1 MNKVVALVDLR
12 SDTLTMPTEGMRA
25 AMAAAEL
32 GDDVFGEDP
41 TVNRLQRRAAELL
54 GKEDA
59 LFVASGTMGNLLGVL
74 SLSRS
79 GDEIIAD
86 AESHVFL
93 NEGAGAAALAGVQ
106 IRQVATEA
114 GIMTADQVRA
124 ALRPRDD
131 VHQPPTTAV
140 CVENTHNRAGGVV
153 WPLDALR
160 AVSETAR
167 RSGLSTHMDGAR
179 LFNAAV
185 ALDVPA
191 AEIAATADTVTFC
204 VSKGLG
210 APVGSVLCGPA
221 EVIGRARRWRKA
233 LGGGWR
239 EAGMLAAAGLWALDH
254 SIERLADDHQN
265 ARTLAEGLAEIHGVR
280 LDLDRVQTN
289 IVYFELEGMDA
300 QDFLARC
307 REQGVLGAAGPDGR
321 IRFVT
326 HLGVDAGDVQRAL
339 EVCSQ
344 ALESAWA
351 DSPA

>member
-1 MNKVVALVDLR
+1 VAVVDLR
-12 SDTLTMPTEGMRA
+12 SDTLTMPTDGMRR

-41 TVNRLQRRAAELL
+41 TVNRLQGRAAELL

-106 IRQVATEA
+106 IRQVVTEA
-114 GIMTADQVRA
+114 GIMTADQVLA

-131 VHQPPTTAV
+131 VHQPPTAAV
-140 CVENTHNRAGGVV
+140 CVEDTHNRAGGVV

-160 AVSETAR
+160 AVSEAAR

-179 LFNAAV
+179 LFNAAISQR
-185 ALDVPA
+185 VPA

-210 APVGSVLCGPA
+210 APVGSVLCGPG
-221 EVIGRARRWRKA
+221 EVIDRARRWRKA

-254 SIERLADDHQN
+254 SIDRLADDHRN
-265 ARTLAEGLAEIHGVR
+265 ARTLAEGLAEIDGIR

-289 IVYFELEGMDA
+289 IVYFELEQMDA
-300 QDFLARC
+300 QDFLRRC
-307 REQGVLGAAGPDGR
+307 REQEILGAAGGDGR

-326 HLGVDAGDVQRAL
+326 HLGVDAGGVQRAL
-339 EVCSQ
+339 EVSSRS
-344 ALESAWA
+344 LESAWS
-351 DSPA
+351 DSRA

>member
-1 MNKVVALVDLR
+1 VAVVDLR

-25 AMAAAEL
+25 AMAGAEL

-114 GIMTADQVRA
+114 GVMTADQVRG
-124 ALRPRDD
+124 ALRPRGD

-167 RSGLSTHMDGAR
+167 RSGLWTHMDGAR

-185 ALDVPA
+185 AQGVPA
-191 AEIAATADTVTFC
+191 AEIAAMADTVTFC

-254 SIERLADDHQN
+254 SIERLADDHRN
-265 ARTLAEGLAEIHGVR
+265 ARTLAEGLAEIDGVR

-307 REQGVLGAAGPDGR
+307 REQGVLGAAGADGR

-326 HLGVDAGDVQRAL
+326 HLGVDAGGVQRAL
-339 EVCSQ
+339 DVCSRT
-344 ALESAWA
+344 LESAWS
-351 DSPA
+351 DSRA

>member
-1 MNKVVALVDLR
+1 VAVVDLR
-12 SDTLTMPTEGMRA
+12 SDTLTMPTDGMRR
-25 AMAAAEL
+25 AMAGAEL

-41 TVNRLQRRAAELL
+41 TVNRLQRKAAELL

-106 IRQVATEA
+106 IRQLVTEA
-114 GIMTADQVRA
+114 GVMTADQVQA

-131 VHQPPTTAV
+131 VHQPPTAAV

-179 LFNAAV
+179 LFNAAI
-185 ALDVPA
+185 AQGVPA
-191 AEIAATADTVTFC
+191 AEIAAAADTVTFC

-254 SIERLADDHQN
+254 SIDRLADDHRN
-265 ARTLAEGLAEIHGVR
+265 ARTLAEGLAEIDGIR

-289 IVYFELEGMDA
+289 IVYFELEQMDA
-300 QDFLARC
+300 QDFLKRC
-307 REQGVLGAAGPDGR
+307 REQEVLGAAGADGR

-326 HLGVDAGDVQRAL
+326 HLGVDAAGVQRAL
-339 EVCSQ
+339 EVCSRS
-344 ALESAWA
+344 LESAWS
-351 DSPA
+351 DSRA